1 MSAYTQTTQ
10 YLKTLDRSAG
20 TIKTYT
26 WALSY
31 YFDIAGEVL
40 GDKQYET
47 FLAAINKMKPSTKRV
62 LRSAVM
68 GLYAFFEAGDP
79 SKRSRLNKHYTQ
91 RIKTKPVM
99 FDRDAVEKVIT
110 YCESLHHG
118 LIELRDAAFVITL
131 ADSGLRISELSSL
144 KRGDIDWHD
153 ERVMVTGKGEKT
165 AVVRLSKRSLA
176 ALKAYLLE
184 RQGYAWETGKPL
196 GSTPLFIQH
205 GKVHT
210 IKQMTTD
217 GMRKSLKLR
226 MMEAGVNV
234 RVHDFRHYF
243 VTMVMLSSN
252 GNLKLAQELARHE
265 SVQTTQRYAHFA
277 NSDLDE
283 NYNVI
288 FNK

>member
-1 MSAYTQTTQ
+1 
-10 YLKTLDRSAG
+10 
-20 TIKTYT
+20 
-26 WALSY
+26 
-31 YFDIAGEVL
+31 
-40 GDKQYET
+40 
-47 FLAAINKMKPSTKRV
+47 
-62 LRSAVM
+62 
-68 GLYAFFEAGDP
+68 
-79 SKRSRLNKHYTQ
+79 
-91 RIKTKPVM
+91 
-99 FDRDAVEKVIT
+99 
-110 YCESLHHG
+110 
-118 LIELRDAAFVITL
+118 
-131 ADSGLRISELSSL
+131 
-144 KRGDIDWHD
+144 
-153 ERVMVTGKGEKT
+153 MVTGKGEKT